1 MTSPLENLQNIFHVT
16 NLKLRAMT
24 MLGFKVVG
32 LGHLEEE
39 FVIQV
44 VYVCALTP
52 FVLFLIALV
61 VENRIAAGKAT
72 AEEGA
77 EEPTVDG
84 KVKAE

>member
-1 MTSPLENLQNIFHVT
+1 MTSPLENLTNVFNVT

-24 MLGFKVVG
+24 MLIFKVAG
-32 LGHLEEE
+32 LGHLEED

-61 VENRIAAGKAT
+61 IENR
-72 AEEGA
+72 
-77 EEPTVDG
+77 
-84 KVKAE
+84 